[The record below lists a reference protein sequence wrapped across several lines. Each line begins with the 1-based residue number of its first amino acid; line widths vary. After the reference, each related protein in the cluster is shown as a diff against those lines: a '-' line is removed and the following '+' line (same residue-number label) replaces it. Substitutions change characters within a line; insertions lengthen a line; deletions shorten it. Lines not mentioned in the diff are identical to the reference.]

1 MKLVAVQYEFKPES
15 YTDVKAFYESLEE
28 PLLEAESRL
37 GSIEDSIVV
46 YPEHV
51 GTFLVF
57 LDEKLHEETLEREL
71 ARIALRSLPT
81 FLLKTLQTLSP
92 RYALVSIKWKNMRK
106 AYFDSFSK
114 LASSHRAVIVAGSIL
129 EPSAPRSI
137 HNVSYVFNSDGRAK
151 CRQVKVYLDIPEAK
165 LGVSPGRLDEID
177 VCETPLARLGVA
189 ICLDAFKEDVVSRLA
204 SRGATVLVQPSAN
217 PEPWSE
223 RLEKEWRNSSWLM
236 VQKFDPLVY
245 GINPMAVGRV
255 LGLEFEGISSIV
267 AKASITPDGS
277 GYLARA
283 KSPKSKGVLAVST
296 QE

>member
-1 MKLVAVQYEFKPES
+1 MKLVAVQYEFKLEN
-15 YTDVKAFYESLEE
+15 YADAKTFYESLEE
-28 PLLEAESRL
+28 PLLEADSRA

-46 YPEHV
+46 YPEHI

-57 LDEKLHEETLEREL
+57 LDEKIHEEVLEKAL
-71 ARIALRSLPT
+71 ARMTLRKLPELLLETLRTFSL
-81 FLLKTLQTLSP
+81 
-92 RYALVSIKWKNMRK
+92 RYALVSVKWKSMRK
-106 AYFDSFSK
+106 VYFDSFSR
-114 LASSHRAVIVAGSIL
+114 LASNYKAVIVAGSIL

-137 HNVSYVFNSDGRAK
+137 HNVSYVFDNGKAK
-151 CRQVKVYLDIPEAK
+151 CRHVKVYLDTPEVK

-177 VCETPLARLGVA
+177 VCETRLARLGVA

-204 SRGATVLVQPSAN
+204 SKGATILVQPSAN
-217 PEPWSE
+217 PEPWGE
-223 RLEKEWRNSSWLM
+223 RLEEEWRTSAWLM
-236 VQKFDPLVY
+236 VQRFDPLVY

-267 AKASITPDGS
+267 TKANRTPDGS

-283 KSPKSKGVLAVST
+283 KSPKSKDVLVASA

>member
-1 MKLVAVQYEFKPES
+1 MKLVAVQYEFKLEN
-15 YTDVKAFYESLEE
+15 YADAKTFYESLEE
-28 PLLEAESRL
+28 PLLEAESRA
-37 GSIEDSIVV
+37 GSIENSIVV
-46 YPEHV
+46 YPEHI

-57 LDEKLHEETLEREL
+57 LDEKIHEEVLEKAL
-71 ARIALRSLPT
+71 ARMTLRKLPELLLETLRTFSL
-81 FLLKTLQTLSP
+81 
-92 RYALVSIKWKNMRK
+92 RYALVSVKWKSMRK
-106 AYFDSFSK
+106 VYFDSFSR
-114 LASSHRAVIVAGSIL
+114 LASNYKAVIVAGSIL

-137 HNVSYVFNSDGRAK
+137 HNVSYVFDNGKAK
-151 CRQVKVYLDIPEAK
+151 CRHVKVYLDTPEVK

-177 VCETPLARLGVA
+177 VCETRLARLGVA

-204 SRGATVLVQPSAN
+204 SKGATILVQPSAN

-223 RLEKEWRNSSWLM
+223 RLEEEWRTSAWLM
-236 VQKFDPLVY
+236 VQRFDPLVY

-267 AKASITPDGS
+267 TKANRTPDGS

-283 KSPKSKGVLAVST
+283 KNPKSKDVLVASA

>member
-1 MKLVAVQYEFKPES
+1 MKLVAVQYEFKLEN
-15 YTDVKAFYESLEE
+15 YADAKTFYESLEE
-28 PLLEAESRL
+28 PLLEAESRA
-37 GSIEDSIVV
+37 GSIENSIVV
-46 YPEHV
+46 YPEHI

-57 LDEKLHEETLEREL
+57 LDEKIHEEVLEKAL
-71 ARIALRSLPT
+71 ARMTLRKLPELLLETLRTFSL
-81 FLLKTLQTLSP
+81 
-92 RYALVSIKWKNMRK
+92 RYALVSVKWKIMRK
-106 AYFDSFSK
+106 VYFDSFSR
-114 LASSHRAVIVAGSIL
+114 LASNYKAVIVAGSIL

-137 HNVSYVFNSDGRAK
+137 HNVSYVFDNGKAK
-151 CRQVKVYLDIPEAK
+151 CRHVKVYLDTPEVK

-177 VCETPLARLGVA
+177 VCETRLARLGVA

-204 SRGATVLVQPSAN
+204 SKGATILVQPSAN

-223 RLEKEWRNSSWLM
+223 RLEEEWRTSAWLM
-236 VQKFDPLVY
+236 VQRFDPLVY

-267 AKASITPDGS
+267 TKANRTPDGS

-283 KSPKSKGVLAVST
+283 KNPKSKDVLVASA